1 MTQAG
6 TDTDGSLD
14 VLNST
19 DFGCVRAI
27 DGLTDETTRIYRG
40 FRRGSGMAA
49 LGGGTSPG
57 ATASRCLA
65 LRRRAVGVY
74 DVR

>member
-6 TDTDGSLD
+6 ADTDGSLD

-49 LGGGTSPG
+49 HGGTS
-57 ATASRCLA
+57 AVTTASRCLA